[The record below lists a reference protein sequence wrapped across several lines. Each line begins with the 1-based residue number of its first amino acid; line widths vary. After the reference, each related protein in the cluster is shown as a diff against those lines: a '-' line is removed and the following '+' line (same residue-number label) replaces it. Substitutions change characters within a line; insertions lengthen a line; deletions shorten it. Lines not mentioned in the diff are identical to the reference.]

1 MNIIVCLDDKN
12 GMLFNKRRQSA
23 DRQLRSQMLS
33 FIGENT
39 LWMNAY
45 SASQFPSLPATA
57 KVEEEYLCH
66 AAEQDYCFVEDN
78 CWEQYAADVNTIIVY
93 RWNRVYPA
101 DTRFP
106 AEQLTRRKL
115 VSSTD
120 FAGFSHDKLT
130 QEVYSL

>member
-12 GMLFNKRRQSA
+12 GMLFNKRRQST
-23 DRQLRSQMLS
+23 DRQLRSQLLRLV
-33 FIGENT
+33 GERT

-45 SASQFPSLPATA
+45 SASQFLDLPATV
-57 KVEEEYLCH
+57 KVEDEYLCH

-78 CWEQYAADVNTIIVY
+78 YWEQYAADVNNIVVY

-101 DTRFP
+101 DTHFP
-106 AEQLTRRKL
+106 AAELARRKL

-120 FAGFSHDKLT
+120 FAGSSHDKIT
-130 QEVYSL
+130 QEVYRL

>member
-12 GMLFNKRRQSA
+12 GMLFNKRRQST

-33 FIGENT
+33 FVEENT
-39 LWMNAY
+39 LRMNPY
-45 SASQFPSLPATA
+45 SASQFPDLPAA
-57 KVEEEYLCH
+57 VKVDEEFLCH

-78 CWEQYAADVNTIIVY
+78 RWEQYAAEVNDIIVY

-106 AEQLTRRKL
+106 AEQLARRKL

-120 FAGFSHDKLT
+120 FAGFSHDKIT
-130 QEVYSL
+130 QEVYRL